1 MWTSL
6 YAGQKNK
13 TKTFEKGLKQLEHRG
28 PDATKIELLD
38 QALDLN
44 SFRYRKVG
52 HTRLSIVDD
61 LQSKQPM
68 QKEDIILAFNGEI
81 YNFVEIRSE
90 LISQGVKFKTQG
102 DTEVLLESYKSGV
115 VLALTALS
123 VCGLLF

>member
-1 MWTSL
+1 MNIE
-6 YAGQKNK
+6 A
-13 TKTFEKGLKQLEHRG
+13 
-28 PDATKIELLD
+28 PDATKKIELLD